1 MTKASLLSL
10 EQTDAAGLFTII
22 FENENHSEFVKF
34 VNKFKDDAIRKNE
47 LRIILNQIDVMLQK
61 GIEERRFRPEGKMS
75 DGVAA
80 LPVYQS
86 GLRLYCLRLSDN
98 TRYKMKQDKKGREL
112 FRQIVDET
120 PEDLKKQLSYS
131 DAIAIKLDG
140 MLKQRG
146 MSQRDLAKNTGKTEA
161 EVSRW
166 LGGTHNF
173 TLRTLS
179 KISIVLGEDVI
190 VV

>member
-1 MTKASLLSL
+1 MTKATLLSL

-22 FENENHSEFVKF
+22 FENENQSEFVKF

-86 GLRLYCLRLSDN
+86 GLRLYCLRLSDSVLFVGN
-98 TRYKMKQDKKGREL
+98 GGVKSTRTYQED
-112 FRQIVDET
+112 
-120 PEDLKKQLSYS
+120 EDLNGYVISLQ
-131 DAIAIKLDG
+131 KLDSL
-140 MLKQRG
+140 LKADIESGIVRVE
-146 MSQRDLAKNTGKTEA
+146 KTLIIGVDDREYD
-161 EVSRW
+161 
-166 LGGTHNF
+166 
-173 TLRTLS
+173 
-179 KISIVLGEDVI
+179 I
-190 VV
+190 

>member
-1 MTKASLLSL
+1 MTKATLLSL

-22 FENENHSEFVKF
+22 FENENQSEFVKF

-86 GLRLYCLRLSDN
+86 GLRLYCLRLSDSV
-98 TRYKMKQDKKGREL
+98 L
-112 FRQIVDET
+112 IV
-120 PEDLKKQLSYS
+120 
-131 DAIAIKLDG
+131 G
-140 MLKQRG
+140 NG
-146 MSQRDLAKNTGKTEA
+146 GAKNTRTYQEDEDLNGYVISLQKLDSLLKTDIEN
-161 EVSRW
+161 
-166 LGGTHNF
+166 G
-173 TLRTLS
+173 
-179 KISIVLGEDVI
+179 IVRVEKTMLIGVDDREYDI
-190 VV
+190 

>member
-22 FENENHSEFVKF
+22 FENENQSEFVKF

-86 GLRLYCLRLSDN
+86 GLRLYCLRLSDSVLIVGNGGVKN
-98 TRYKMKQDKKGREL
+98 TRTYQED
-112 FRQIVDET
+112 
-120 PEDLKKQLSYS
+120 EDLNGYVISLQ
-131 DAIAIKLDG
+131 KLDSLLKADIENG
-140 MLKQRG
+140 IVRVEKTMLIGIDDRG
-146 MSQRDLAKNTGKTEA
+146 YD
-161 EVSRW
+161 
-166 LGGTHNF
+166 
-173 TLRTLS
+173 
-179 KISIVLGEDVI
+179 I
-190 VV
+190 

>member
-10 EQTDAAGLFTII
+10 EQTVSAGLFTII
-22 FENENHSEFVKF
+22 FENENQSEFVKF

-86 GLRLYCLRLSDN
+86 GLRLYCLRLSDSVLIVGN
-98 TRYKMKQDKKGREL
+98 GGVKSTRTYQED
-112 FRQIVDET
+112 
-120 PEDLKKQLSYS
+120 EDLNGYVISLQ
-131 DAIAIKLDG
+131 KLDSL
-140 MLKQRG
+140 LKADIENGIVRVE
-146 MSQRDLAKNTGKTEA
+146 KTMIIGVDDREYD
-161 EVSRW
+161 
-166 LGGTHNF
+166 
-173 TLRTLS
+173 
-179 KISIVLGEDVI
+179 I
-190 VV
+190 